1 MGRSSLIKLIT
12 FALITLIILSFSV
25 IATDVENSVIQNVIQ
40 NGEVSVIVTVKDGTQ
55 QEVIDNLNEENIFSV
70 FNEDKEILISRNL
83 SSGFSATIDQDAL
96 NELEDDPNVESIYT
110 NKIYQILLDDSIPQ
124 INADDVHNYQINGQ
138 KITGAGET
146 ICVVDT
152 GIDTDHPAFQGR
164 ILDQYCYCGIGG
176 GCCFNG
182 TSEAST
188 AEDDHGHG
196 THVSGIAAGNDSTYR
211 GVAYEAGIVA
221 VKVCNSRGSCSADD
235 VIAGID
241 YCTSK
246 VEEYNISAISI
257 SIGDSAA
264 HNSYCNDDPFNPS
277 INAAIEK
284 NVSVVIASGNNGY
297 TNGISSPSCVEKAIP
312 VGAVNIAD
320 GISFN
325 RGLILDLVAPGI
337 SITAP
342 YRGGGTA
349 TSSGTSMAA
358 PHVSG
363 TIALLRQYWRLAYNG
378 VPSPTQLEYKLS
390 LTGAVVDDTANSG
403 KNYSRIDVFE
413 SIKPFLNF
421 TDGVPADNSIT
432 GNNITISIISDI
444 PINTAFLQWV
454 NENGDSEN
462 LTMIKEDSE
471 DSTHFTLSQSNLA
484 VALYS
489 FKVFGNDSTNLFGDT
504 ELRSIQVDNI
514 PPTVTFNSPQDGLI
528 LNSGE
533 VVLNISVV
541 DNHSLVSSVQFN
553 IINENEEDILINPI
567 QNGTEW
573 IAALNISTLN
583 EGIYTITA
591 LAEDSLGNLND
602 YESRTITVDTT
613 DPIVELESPV
623 NGSSSRE
630 SSVSLLYNVNDDSNV
645 ASCSLLVDGA
655 SASTNNNITAGA
667 SLNFLHNF
675 SVGTHIWQVYCVD
688 ETGNTGFSV
697 NNSLTIIDVTPR
709 VNLKSP
715 VTGYRTSSTTVSF
728 TCSATDDAVIDNLTL
743 FADWGGS
750 WQALETTTETNH
762 TFSKTLT
769 EGNFVWN
776 CLAVDNGSHSSFAS
790 SNFTITVDVTAPG
803 LIDISS
809 GTPSVTEA
817 TITWTTD
824 EESNSSVEYGA
835 NNSLGAIEESN
846 SFKTSQDVD
855 LLSLTAQTEYFYRVT
870 SCDIVRNCATS
881 SIRTFTTV
889 TSNSSSDNSS
899 ESSESSSSSEGGG
912 GGGSGGSSDGS
923 SSSSTSSSSNSEET
937 SEDLEQ
943 VSELQT
949 NSEETLAS
957 NDEQSEQE
965 SQFSNRF
972 MVAKGEPYVVEINHR
987 SIPIT
992 QLRITSSIGKEAN
1005 VMVNVLNELPEDLP
1019 ELDGAFKYLDIDVG
1033 IENDELMET
1042 IIVFTVSRNWL
1053 EENDFESNDIALM
1066 TFQDGEWKSLPTE
1079 MIEEGEPVKYEAVVK
1094 HFSYFAIAGKKGMSM
1109 TGVLIIGGSALVLLI
1124 ILLLLIVKRRD
1135 DNEILYD

>member
-1 MGRSSLIKLIT
+1 MGRNSLIKLIT
-12 FALITLIILSFSV
+12 FALITLIILSISV
-25 IATDVENSVIQNVIQ
+25 VAADIENSVIQNVLQ

-55 QEVIDNLNEENIFSV
+55 QEVIDNLNEESIFSV

-124 INADDVHNYQINGQ
+124 INADDVHNYQIDGQ

-164 ILDQYCYCGIGG
+164 ILNQYCYCGLSG

-182 TSEAST
+182 TSETST

-196 THVSGIAAGNDSTYR
+196 THVSGIAAGNDSIYR

-246 VEEYNISAISI
+246 VDEYNISAISI
-257 SIGDSAA
+257 SIGDSVS

-277 INAAIEK
+277 INAAVEK
-284 NVSVVIASGNNGY
+284 NISVVIASGNNGY
-297 TNGISSPSCVEKAIP
+297 TSGISSPSCVENAIP

-349 TSSGTSMAA
+349 TSSGTSMAT

-363 TIALLRQYWRLAYNG
+363 SIALLRQYWRLAYNS
-378 VPSPTQLEYKLS
+378 VPFPAQLENKLF
-390 LTGAVVDDTANSG
+390 LTGAMVDDIANSG
-403 KNYSRIDVFE
+403 KNYSRIDLYE
-413 SIKPFLNF
+413 SIKPLINF
-421 TDGVPADNSIT
+421 TDEVPADNSIT
-432 GNNITISIISDI
+432 GINITISIISDV
-444 PINTAFLQWV
+444 PINTALLQWT

-462 LTMIKEDSE
+462 LTMTEE

-484 VALYS
+484 IALYS

-504 ELRSIQVDNI
+504 EMRFIQVDNI
-514 PPTVTFNSPQDGLI
+514 APAVTFNSPQDGLI

-541 DNHSLVSSVQFN
+541 DNHSSVSSVKFN
-553 IINENEEDILINPI
+553 VINDNEEDILIDPL

-613 DPIVELESPV
+613 NPIVELELPV

-630 SSVSLLYNVNDDSNV
+630 SSVSLLYNVNDDSDV
-645 ASCSLLVDGA
+645 ASCSLLVDGT
-655 SASTNNNITAGA
+655 SVSTNNTITVGT
-667 SLNFLHNF
+667 SLNFLHVF
-675 SVGTHIWQVYCVD
+675 SVGQHIWQILCVD
-688 ETGNTGFSV
+688 EAGNTGFSV
-697 NNSLTIIDVTPR
+697 NNSLTIIDTTPR
-709 VNLKSP
+709 VNLESP

-743 FADWGGS
+743 FADWSGS
-750 WQALETTTETNH
+750 WQTLETTTETNH
-762 TFSKTLT
+762 TFSKTLS

-824 EESNSSVEYGA
+824 EESNSSVEYGT
-835 NNSLGAIEESN
+835 NNSLGTIEESN
-846 SFKTSQDVD
+846 TFKTSQDVD

-870 SCDIVRNCATS
+870 SCDLVRNCATS
-881 SIRTFTTV
+881 STRTFTT
-889 TSNSSSDNSS
+889 TASSDSSNSSNSS
-899 ESSESSSSSEGGG
+899 DSSESSSSSGGGGGEGGG
-912 GGGSGGSSDGS
+912 GGGGGSSDS
-923 SSSSTSSSSNSEET
+923 SSPSSDSEET
-937 SEDLEQ
+937 LENSEQ

-949 NSEETLAS
+949 NSQETLAS
-957 NDEQSEQE
+957 NDEQPEQE
-965 SQFSNRF
+965 NQFSNRF
-972 MVAKGEPYVVEINHR
+972 MIAEGEPYVVEINHR

-992 QLRITSSIGKEAN
+992 QLRITSSVGKEAN
-1005 VMVNVLNELPEDLP
+1005 VMVNVLDELPEDLP
-1019 ELDGAFKYLDIDVG
+1019 ELDGTFKYLDIDVG
-1033 IENDELMET
+1033 IENDELTET
-1042 IIVFTVSRNWL
+1042 VIVFTVSRNWL
-1053 EENDFESNDIALM
+1053 EENDFERNDIALM
-1066 TFQDGEWKSLPTE
+1066 TYQDGEWKSLPTE
-1079 MIEEGEPVKYEAVVK
+1079 MIEDGEPVKYEAVVK
-1094 HFSYFAIAGKKGMSM
+1094 HFSYFAIAGKKGMSV
-1109 TGVLIIGGSALVLLI
+1109 TSVLIIGGSALVLLI
-1124 ILLLLIVKRRD
+1124 ILLLFIVQKKRND
-1135 DNEILYD
+1135 ELLYD